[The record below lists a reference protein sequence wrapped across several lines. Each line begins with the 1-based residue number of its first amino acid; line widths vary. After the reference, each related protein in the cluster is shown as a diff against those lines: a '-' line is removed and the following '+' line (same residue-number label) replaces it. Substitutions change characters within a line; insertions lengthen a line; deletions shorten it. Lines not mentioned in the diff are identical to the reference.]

1 MIALVVENVCIHMM
15 YKKEAKGPKKKSTK
29 TRKTATVPPLEPKF

>member
-15 YKKEAKGPKKKSTK
+15 YKKEAKRPKKKA
-29 TRKTATVPPLEPKF
+29 RKHEKQPQCPP